1 MAIWNILF
9 FYFLNQKIE
18 NLLVV
23 KGLYKFRKMRK
34 WFKITIIS
42 TFMLFLPKTAWKNMI
57 LSIFSSLLNPFKTI
71 GHIWPIN
78 TVLHS
83 NARNFWTI
91 QIFRRIRAFLETRGN
106 LQSFESNPGFVAPI
120 FREIWPFEIFYFFT
134 F

>member
-9 FYFLNQKIE
+9 FYFLNLKIE
-18 NLLVV
+18 NLLVL
-23 KGLYKFRKMRK
+23 KGLSKCRKMQK
-34 WFKITIIS
+34 WFKIMIIS
-42 TFMLFLPKTAWKNMI
+42 TFMLFCPKIARKYKI
-57 LSIFSSLLNPFKTI
+57 LSIFSSLSNPLRTI

-83 NARNFWTI
+83 NAHNFWTA
-91 QIFRRIRAFLETRGN
+91 QISCRIMAFLKTRGN
-106 LQSFESNPGFVAPI
+106 LQSFEPNPGFVEPI

>member
-9 FYFLNQKIE
+9 FYFLNQKIK
-18 NLLVV
+18 NLLVL
-23 KGLYKFRKMRK
+23 KGLSKCWKMRK
-34 WFKITIIS
+34 WFKMTIMS
-42 TFMLFLPKTAWKNMI
+42 TVMLFFPKIAGKNKI
-57 LSIFSSLLNPFKTI
+57 LSIFSSLYNPLRTM

-78 TVLHS
+78 TVLYW
-83 NARNFWTI
+83 NPYNFWTA
-91 QIFRRIRAFLETRGN
+91 QTFRRPVAFLKTRWN